1 MKGTFPSMSTVKR
14 PDGCSNLSHTP
25 ETIPES
31 LLAGKFHLPATHRW
45 TDPIEHVDLH
55 RILASSEAHDCSTD
69 AIRPY
74 RSLRGFE
81 RNRDITPTER
91 LGRIT
96 RRIITLKTI
105 GFVLVAS
112 LLAPLAATALRSDD
126 TSADLVVAAK
136 ELSRL
141 LV

>member
-1 MKGTFPSMSTVKR
+1 MIE
-14 PDGCSNLSHTP
+14 DYCP
-25 ETIPES
+25 EKAISFTIPIV
-31 LLAGKFHLPATHRW
+31 GLPAES
-45 TDPIEHVDLH
+45 IGVVN
-55 RILASSEAHDCSTD
+55 
-69 AIRPY
+69 RPY

-81 RNRDITPTER
+81 RNRDIAPTER